1 MKFYSLFQVGFGIL
15 NPGFGKSADWGE
27 TEMKAN

>member
-1 MKFYSLFQVGFGIL
+1 MIFSKVGSGIL